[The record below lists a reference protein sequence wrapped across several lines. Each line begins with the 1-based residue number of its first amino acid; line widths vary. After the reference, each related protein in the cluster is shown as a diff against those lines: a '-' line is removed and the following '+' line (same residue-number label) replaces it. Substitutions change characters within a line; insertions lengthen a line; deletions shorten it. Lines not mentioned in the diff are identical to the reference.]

1 MTKIPSDT
9 FENGFENGLCLVV
22 EDLADCRVYLEK
34 TLNTAFPQLK
44 VHACGDIKSAR
55 HFLEKNRSA
64 DTCQKI
70 VLSLID
76 LGLPDGSGTEL
87 IRYLARTEPDSR
99 NVVVT
104 VYDDDAHLFEA
115 LTAGANGYLLKYE
128 EPSHF
133 AEILTRIMRDE
144 PPLSP
149 SIAQRVLQYF
159 FRPPAEASAANPLT
173 PRESETLVFLSRGL
187 TVGECAKEM
196 GLSPS
201 TVAGY
206 VKIIYQKLRVSN
218 RAGATREAIKLG
230 LV

>member
-1 MTKIPSDT
+1 MTKPHTDT
-9 FENGFENGLCLVV
+9 FENGLCLLV
-22 EDLADCRVYLEK
+22 EDQTDCRTYLEN
-34 TLNTAFPQLK
+34 TLKSAFPQLT
-44 VHACGDIKSAR
+44 VYSCADIKSAKQY
-55 HFLEKNRSA
+55 LEQNRRSA
-64 DTCQKI
+64 EYMKV

-87 IRYLARTEPDSR
+87 IRYLAHTEPQSR

-104 VYDDDAHLFEA
+104 VYDDDAHVFDA

-128 EPSHF
+128 DQKHF
-133 AEILTRIMRDE
+133 VEILTRIMRDE

-149 SIAQRVLQYF
+149 SVAQRVLQYF

-173 PRESETLVFLSRGL
+173 PRESETLVLLSRGL
-187 TVGECAKEM
+187 TVAECAREM
-196 GLSPS
+196 GLSPA

>member
-1 MTKIPSDT
+1 MTTPHSET
-9 FENGFENGLCLVV
+9 FENGLCLVV
-22 EDLADCRVYLEK
+22 EDQADYRAYLEN
-34 TLNTAFPQLK
+34 TLKLVFPDLS
-44 VHACGDIKSAR
+44 VLSCTDIKSAR
-55 HFLEKNRSA
+55 HLLEQNRRS
-64 DTCQKI
+64 DTPQKV
-70 VLSLID
+70 VLALID

-87 IRYLARTEPDSR
+87 IRYLAQTEPQSR

-128 EPSHF
+128 DPAHF
-133 AEILTRIMRDE
+133 AEILTRILRDE

-149 SIAQRVLQYF
+149 SVAQRVLQYF

-173 PRESETLVFLSRGL
+173 PRERETLVLLSRGL
-187 TVGECAKEM
+187 TVAECAREM
-196 GLSPS
+196 GLSPA

-218 RAGATREAIKLG
+218 RASATREAIKLG